1 MQVWEGAAM
10 KRFTLPLFGGL
21 LALVVSAGSGC
32 SNPGTP
38 SSSASIDSTGVQK
51 ASVTIDGGRYSP
63 NVIEVQHGK
72 PVELTFIGGKELG
85 CGGTIVFKSL
95 NQSKDVES
103 GKSVTFTFTPN
114 KAGEIPFTCGMGM
127 YDGKVVVK

>member
-1 MQVWEGAAM
+1 V
-10 KRFTLPLFGGL
+10 KRVNL
-21 LALVVSAGSGC
+21 LASGALAAVVVGAGAGC
-32 SNPGTP
+32 SNSA
-38 SSSASIDSTGVQK
+38 SSSSTASVDAAGVQK
-51 ASVTIDGGRYSP
+51 ASVTIDGGKYNP
-63 NVIEVQHGK
+63 NVIAVQQGK

-103 GKSVTFTFTPN
+103 GKSVTFTFTPD

-127 YDGKVVVK
+127 YDGKLVVK